1 VPRAPGGRTDNGR
14 SPGPLISLANYWPV
28 AVQLLGVALMAFGF
42 GLLAVWAGLFVGGL
56 GLVGFGLAA
65 EVGRH

>member
-1 VPRAPGGRTDNGR
+1 M
-14 SPGPLISLANYWPV
+14 